1 MPSFYIMD
9 KIKKDIRKLVYTNKQ
24 MNTKELRKII
34 LKIIYE
40 KYHLNPHCYSTRY
53 YINKYITLC
62 LINKNDLI
70 QEYIFK
76 NYIA

>member
-9 KIKKDIRKLVYTNKQ
+9 KIKKDIRKLVYTNRNK
-24 MNTKELRKII
+24 NSKDLRKEI
-34 LKIIYE
+34 LQIIYK
-40 KYHLNPHCYSTRY
+40 KYNLNPYCYSTRY

-62 LINKNDLI
+62 LINKNSLI